1 MSLLLHNFCIYHI
14 NPQGHEVS
22 NAGSKF
28 IMRYVS
34 LVLNFGCTFFFNIF
48 SLGSV
53 MCLGVTVGAYVLTLF
68 AVCIF
73 ISQDLSVDIKC
84 LS

>member
-28 IMRYVS
+28 IMHYVS

-53 MCLGVTVGAYVLTLF
+53 MCLGVTAGAYVQSLMVHQLG
-68 AVCIF
+68 
-73 ISQDLSVDIKC
+73 KH
-84 LS
+84 